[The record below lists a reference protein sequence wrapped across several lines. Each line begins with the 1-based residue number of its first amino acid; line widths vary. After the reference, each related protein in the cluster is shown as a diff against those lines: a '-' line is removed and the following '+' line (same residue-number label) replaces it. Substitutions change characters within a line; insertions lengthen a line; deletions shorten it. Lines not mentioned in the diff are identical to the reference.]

1 MKWENVTVKQYLE
14 IKKVA
19 EEIGTD
25 ELDKSLSFLK
35 ILFNEDYSVKPI
47 DEFMD
52 KVNELRFLQTDIP
65 QDDDTPKKVI
75 INGRE
80 YRVATDANEITTA
93 QFIDYMKYV
102 KMEDFDDKL
111 IGIVSAF
118 LIPATAK
125 NYGDGYDFDDV
136 KNDILDM
143 SFVEANSIA
152 FFLRNQTRKSYKR
165 SLIYLICQILQM
177 KITWREKKQIL
188 KNLSTLYQTLEYYHS
203 Y

>member
-65 QDDDTPKKVI
+65 QDDDTPK
-75 INGRE
+75 R
-80 YRVATDANEITTA
+80 
-93 QFIDYMKYV
+93 
-102 KMEDFDDKL
+102 
-111 IGIVSAF
+111 
-118 LIPATAK
+118 
-125 NYGDGYDFDDV
+125 
-136 KNDILDM
+136 
-143 SFVEANSIA
+143 
-152 FFLRNQTRKSYKR
+152 
-165 SLIYLICQILQM
+165 
-177 KITWREKKQIL
+177 
-188 KNLSTLYQTLEYYHS
+188 
-203 Y
+203 